1 MLPLTTLEKNI
12 RENLKHNVTVG
23 LWDGGLFG
31 AALGFAS
38 FGTILPLFVA
48 SMTTSAIL
56 IGLVPAIHSVGW
68 QLPQLFTASYVSRL
82 RRYKRN
88 VIMKTIHERVPF
100 LGFAIV
106 ALLLPTIGLQAGLI
120 ITFILLTWQGL
131 GGGFTANSWTSMI
144 SKIIPPETRGT
155 FFGFQAGIANLFI
168 SGSAVGAGYL
178 LDYLD
183 SPIDFA
189 VCFFIASI
197 FFTLSWFALALTR
210 EPEDTEK
217 IIPEE
222 KTHFWDDSKNI
233 LRKDPNFNWFLAA
246 RFLSQFATMG
256 FSFYIIYAL
265 RRFNMDAV
273 TAGFLT
279 ATLTIS
285 QTIANVGMGWL
296 GDRMG
301 HRAML
306 IIGAIAALLSSI
318 LAWLAHIHRMV
329 LSHLS
334 SCGPRQRFHLD
345 NRHDNDS
352 GLRHGSRTSALHWSL
367 TNTHRAR
374 HHHRSPARRLD
385 RGLSRFHSNIF
396 NFNHSLHCDD
406 RHSYIFSKRSTH
418 TQTIDHGQR
427 QSMVSGKS
435 IKIIVNRNQPARL
448 NEDADYPISCMPSI
462 TGLSCHRMI
471 YF

>member
-1 MLPLTTLEKNI
+1 MLTNLEKDV
-12 RENLKHNVTVG
+12 RQNLKHNVTVG
-23 LWDGGLFG
+23 LWDGSLFG
-31 AALGFAS
+31 MALGFAS

-48 SMTTSAIL
+48 SMTTSALL

-68 QLPQLFTASYVSRL
+68 QLPQLFTASFVSRL
-82 RRYKRN
+82 RKYKPN
-88 VIMKTIHERVPF
+88 VLLMTIHERIPF

-120 ITFILLTWQGL
+120 ATFALLIWQGL

-155 FFGFQAGIANLFI
+155 FFGLQAGLANLFI
-168 SGSAVGAGYL
+168 SGSAVAAGYL

-183 SPIDFA
+183 SPLDFA
-189 VCFFIASI
+189 ACFFIASI

-222 KTHFWDDSKNI
+222 KTHFWDDSKKI
-233 LRKDPNFNWFLAA
+233 LGKDKNFNWFMVA

-265 RRFNMDAV
+265 RRFNMDAI

-285 QTIANVGMGWL
+285 QTVANIGMGWI
-296 GDRMG
+296 GDRVG

-306 IIGAIAALLSSI
+306 ILGAVAALLSSI
-318 LAWLAHIHRMV
+318 LAWNAASIAWFYPIFLLA
-329 LSHLS
+329 
-334 SCGPRQRFHLD
+334 
-345 NRHDNDS
+345 
-352 GLRHGSRTSALHWSL
+352 GLANVSIWTIGMAMTVDFGTEAERPLYI
-367 TNTHRAR
+367 
-374 HHHRSPARRLD
+374 
-385 RGLSRFHSNIF
+385 GLS
-396 NFNHSLHCDD
+396 
-406 RHSYIFSKRSTH
+406 
-418 TQTIDHGQR
+418 QTLTAPATITAPLLGGWIVDAAGFIPTFTI
-427 QSMVSGKS
+427 SIILSIAMIGILVFMVKDPRAHQVR
-435 IKIIVNRNQPARL
+435 KMKEER
-448 NEDADYPISCMPSI
+448 
-462 TGLSCHRMI
+462 
-471 YF
+471 